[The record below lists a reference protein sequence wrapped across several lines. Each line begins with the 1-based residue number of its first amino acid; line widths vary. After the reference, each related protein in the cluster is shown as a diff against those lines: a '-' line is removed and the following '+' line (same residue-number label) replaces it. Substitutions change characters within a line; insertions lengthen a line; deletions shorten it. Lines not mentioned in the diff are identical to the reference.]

1 MTGAP
6 EAALEDLLEDL
17 LGSLLG
23 DLLVL
28 GSELAH
34 ALTPGNCSLLSALGR
49 AELLACVWLG

>member
-6 EAALEDLLEDL
+6 KAALEDLLGDL

-34 ALTPGNCSLLSALGR
+34 ALTPWNCSLLSALGT
-49 AELLACVWLG
+49 AELLT

>member
-6 EAALEDLLEDL
+6 EAALEDLLGDL
-17 LGSLLG
+17 PGSLLG

-34 ALTPGNCSLLSALGR
+34 ALTPGNYSL
-49 AELLACVWLG
+49 

>member
-6 EAALEDLLEDL
+6 EAALEDLLGDL
-17 LGSLLG
+17 FGSLLG
-23 DLLVL
+23 DMLVL

-49 AELLACVWLG
+49 AELLT

>member
-6 EAALEDLLEDL
+6 EAALEDL

-34 ALTPGNCSLLSALGR
+34 ALIPGNCSLLSALGR
-49 AELLACVWLG
+49 AELLT